1 MYNARRNLVPTTAP
15 APRALPLP
23 EAMHNKTVLITGA
36 NDGIG
41 RATAERLARKGAHLV
56 LACRNETS
64 AQHTADWLVEQTGN
78 SKIDTLPLD
87 LASLESVRAASEL
100 FLADY
105 PRLDVLI
112 NNAGVYCES
121 LEHTRDGYELQFGV
135 NHLGHFLLTLNL
147 LPAMQ
152 CAKICSRVINVS
164 SALHAKGGIDF
175 GNLRGERGPEGYDGT
190 AAYAQSK
197 LANILFT
204 KELNRRHGSELTTN
218 CLHPGVV
225 GTSLASKKGKFF
237 TRAVWSLY
245 KPFARTP
252 ERGADTSVYLAS
264 SPEVR
269 EVSGRY
275 FNPTQCLVK
284 PSPTACNEQLARRL
298 WEYSEQAVR
307 EFLL

>member
-1 MYNARRNLVPTTAP
+1 MVD
-15 APRALPLP
+15 
-23 EAMHNKTVLITGA
+23 KTVLITGA

-56 LACRNETS
+56 LACRNETK
-64 AQHTADWLVEQTGN
+64 AQRTADYLVQATGN
-78 SKIDTLPLD
+78 ERIDTIPLD
-87 LASLESVRAASEL
+87 LADLGSVRAASEL
-100 FLADY
+100 FLAEH

-112 NNAGVYCES
+112 NNAGVYCET
-121 LEHTRDGYELQFGV
+121 LELTPDGYELQFGV

-152 CAKICSRVINVS
+152 CSKLCGRVINVA
-164 SALHAKGGIDF
+164 SAMHTKGGIDF
-175 GNLRGERGPEGYDGT
+175 GNLRGERGAKAYDGT
-190 AAYAQSK
+190 SAYSQSK

-204 KELNRRHGSELTTN
+204 KELDRRHGAELTTN

-225 GTSLASKKGKFF
+225 GTSLANKKGKLF
-237 TRAVWSLY
+237 TKTIWSLY
-245 KPFARTP
+245 KPFARSP
-252 ERGADTSVYLAS
+252 ESGADTSVYLAS

-284 PSPTACNEQLARRL
+284 PSPTANNEQLARRL
-298 WEYSEQAVR
+298 WEYSEAAVR
-307 EFLL
+307 DFLL

>member
-1 MYNARRNLVPTTAP
+1 MLD
-15 APRALPLP
+15 
-23 EAMHNKTVLITGA
+23 KTVLITGA

-56 LACRNETS
+56 LACRNETK
-64 AQHTADWLVEQTGN
+64 AQRTADQLVKATGN
-78 SKIDTLPLD
+78 ERIDTIPLD
-87 LASLESVRAASEL
+87 LADLSSVRAASEL
-100 FLADY
+100 FLAEH

-112 NNAGVYCES
+112 NNAGVYCET
-121 LEHTRDGYELQFGV
+121 LELTPDGYELQFGV

-152 CAKICSRVINVS
+152 CSKLCGRVINVA
-164 SALHAKGGIDF
+164 SAMHTKGGIDF
-175 GNLRGERGPEGYDGT
+175 GNLRGERGPKGYDGT
-190 AAYAQSK
+190 SAYCQSK

-204 KELNRRHGSELTTN
+204 KELDRRHGSELTTN

-225 GTSLASKKGKFF
+225 GTSLANKKGKLF
-237 TRAVWSLY
+237 TKAIWSLY
-245 KPFARTP
+245 KPFARSP
-252 ERGADTSVYLAS
+252 EAGADTSVYLAS

-284 PSPTACNEQLARRL
+284 PSPTASNEQLARRL
-298 WEYSEQAVR
+298 WEYSEAAVR
-307 EFLL
+307 DFLL

>member
-1 MYNARRNLVPTTAP
+1 MQD
-15 APRALPLP
+15 
-23 EAMHNKTVLITGA
+23 KTVLITGA

-56 LACRNETS
+56 LACRSETK
-64 AQHTADWLVEQTGN
+64 AQRTADWLVEATGN
-78 SKIDTLPLD
+78 EHIDTLPLD
-87 LASLESVRAASEL
+87 LADLTSVRAACEL
-100 FLADY
+100 FLAEH

-112 NNAGVYCES
+112 NNAGVYCGS
-121 LEHTRDGYELQFGV
+121 LELSAQGYELQFAV

-152 CAKICSRVINVS
+152 CANLCGRVINVS
-164 SALHAKGGIDF
+164 SAMHTKGGIDF
-175 GNLRGERGPEGYDGT
+175 GNLRGEQGPKDYDGT
-190 AAYAQSK
+190 RAYAQSK

-204 KELNRRHGSELTTN
+204 KELDRRHGTELTTN

-225 GTSLASKKGKFF
+225 GTSLANKKGKFF
-237 TRAVWSLY
+237 TKAIWSMY
-245 KPFARTP
+245 KPFARSP
-252 ERGADTSVYLAS
+252 EAGADTSVYLAS

-275 FNPTQCLVK
+275 FNPSQCLVR
-284 PSPTACNEQLARRL
+284 PSPTARNEQLARRL
-298 WEYSEQAVR
+298 WEYSEQAVH

>member
-1 MYNARRNLVPTTAP
+1 MQ
-15 APRALPLP
+15 
-23 EAMHNKTVLITGA
+23 NKTVLITGA

-41 RATAERLARKGAHLV
+41 KATAERLARKGAHLV
-56 LACRNETS
+56 LACRDETN
-64 AQHTADWLVEQTGN
+64 AQRTADWLVKTTGN
-78 SKIDTLPLD
+78 EKIDTLPLD
-87 LASLESVRAASEL
+87 LADLRSVRSASEL

-121 LEHTRDGYELQFGV
+121 LERTRDGYELQFGV

-152 CAKICSRVINVS
+152 CASLCSRVINVA
-164 SALHAKGGIDF
+164 SAMHANGGIDF
-175 GNLRGERGPEGYDGT
+175 GNLRGERGAKAYDGS

-197 LANILFT
+197 LANVLFT
-204 KELNRRHGSELTTN
+204 KELNRRHGTELTTN

-225 GTSLASKKGKFF
+225 GTSLANKKGKLL
-237 TRAVWSLY
+237 TKTIWSLY
-245 KPFARTP
+245 KPFARSP
-252 ERGADTSVYLAS
+252 RRGADTSVYLAS
-264 SPEVR
+264 SPEVQ

-275 FNPTQCLVK
+275 FNPSQCLIK
-284 PSPTACNEQLARRL
+284 PSPTACNAQLARRL
-298 WEYSEQAVR
+298 WEYSEEAVG

>member
-1 MYNARRNLVPTTAP
+1 MQ
-15 APRALPLP
+15 
-23 EAMHNKTVLITGA
+23 EKTVLITGA

-41 RATAERLARKGAHLV
+41 RATAERLAAKGYHLV
-56 LACRNETS
+56 LACRDETKG
-64 AQHTADWLVEQTGN
+64 QRTAGELVRATGN
-78 SKIDTLPLD
+78 DRIDTLPLD
-87 LASLESVRAASEL
+87 LADLASVRNASEL

-112 NNAGVYCES
+112 NNAGIYTDKLV
-121 LEHTRDGYELQFGV
+121 HTRDGYELQFGV

-152 CAKICSRVINVS
+152 CSNLCTRVINVT
-164 SALHAKGGIDF
+164 SAMHAKAGIDF
-175 GNLRGERGPEGYDGT
+175 GNLRGERGAAAYDGGK
-190 AAYAQSK
+190 AYAQSK

-204 KELNRRHGSELTTN
+204 KELDRRHGSELTTN

-225 GTSLASKKGKFF
+225 GTSLANKHGKLL
-237 TRAVWSLY
+237 TKTIWSLY
-245 KPFARTP
+245 KPFARSP
-252 ERGADTSVYLAS
+252 RRGADTSVYLAS

-275 FNPTQCLVK
+275 FNPSQCLIK
-284 PSPTACNEQLARRL
+284 PSPTACNEQLAGRL
-298 WEYSEQAVR
+298 WDYSEDAVR